1 METPGSAVPNRRRGG
16 CERDTQQAC
25 IGERKPVGGE
35 TSGGE
40 NKTCRGDKKQSSQ
53 SVSRWNILGTR
64 PYQTMINY
72 IFWGGCFTKNLLY
85 MVPTCDTDTGTGAII
100 YL

>member
-16 CERDTQQAC
+16 CKCNTQQASF
-25 IGERKPVGGE
+25 GERKPVGG
-35 TSGGE
+35 GGE
-40 NKTCRGDKKQSSQ
+40 NKSCHGDKNQSSQ

-64 PYQTMINY
+64 PYQTIIKH
-72 IFWGGCFTKNLLY
+72 IFGDFFLQRIYFIWSQLVILILGL
-85 MVPTCDTDTGTGAII
+85 AII